1 MAKVI
6 GSELRLETV
15 GSLALRTR
23 HHARI
28 GDDHIEGFALREQ
41 FVRRFP
47 YAAKRGEFSFDE
59 FNRDARRKRC
69 R

>member
-15 GSLALRTR
+15 GSLALRTC

-28 GDDHIEGFALREQ
+28 GNDHIEGFALREQ
-41 FVRRFP
+41 FVCRFAH
-47 YAAKRGEFSFDE
+47 AAK
-59 FNRDARRKRC
+59 
-69 R
+69 